1 MKRVADVLIVGSGV
15 AGLYASLNLRDDL
28 EIIMVSKKS
37 VNLCNSSL
45 AQGGIA
51 VARGKEDFQSF
62 IEDTL
67 KAGKYENN
75 IDSVKVLVEES
86 MDNINKL
93 IELGANFEKDENGVL
108 FTKEG
113 AHEINR
119 IVYHKD
125 ITGKHVEDILLE
137 NVKRRKNIKI
147 IEDCEMVDIY
157 HRGNRC
163 IGALFNKDGQ
173 DLSIYAKVVIL
184 ATGGIGGLFK
194 KSTNERIITGDSI
207 GVAIRNNIE
216 IKDLSYIQIH
226 PTAFFSKKSE
236 EKRFLISESVRGE
249 GGKLLNCNGERFVD
263 ELLPRDI
270 VSKKIYEEMKKTN
283 SNNVFLDVSFMEKS
297 FLQNRF
303 PNIYNK
309 CLEEG
314 IDISKEPIPVAPAQH
329 YFMGGIK
336 VDLNGKTS
344 MENLYA
350 FGETSCTG
358 VHGANRLASNSL
370 LEALVFSRRGALEI
384 NFKDR
389 AEAILNQ
396 DEYSDEDIKRVLEEI
411 NSYIDNLELI
421 IEEREC
427 EDLDKYRLLNR
438 KILIDEICRLRGDIK
453 DELVTCGGE
462 CKKSS

>member
-15 AGLYASLNLRDDL
+15 AGLYTALNLREDL

-75 IDSVKVLVEES
+75 IDSVRVLVEES

-93 IELGANFEKDENGVL
+93 MDLGANFEKDESGVL

-249 GGKLLNCNGERFVD
+249 GGKLINCNGERFVD

-283 SNNVFLDVSFMEKS
+283 SNNVFLDVSFMEKG

-384 NFKDR
+384 N
-389 AEAILNQ
+389 
-396 DEYSDEDIKRVLEEI
+396 
-411 NSYIDNLELI
+411 SYIDNLELI

>member
-15 AGLYASLNLRDDL
+15 AGLYTALNLREDL

-67 KAGKYENN
+67 KAGRYENN
-75 IDSVKVLVEES
+75 IDSVRVLVEES

-93 IELGANFEKDENGVL
+93 IDLGANFEKDENGVL

-147 IEDCEMVDIY
+147 IEECEMVDIY
-157 HRGNRC
+157 HRDNRC
-163 IGALFNKDGQ
+163 IGALFNKDGENS
-173 DLSIYAKVVIL
+173 SIYAKVVIL

-249 GGKLLNCNGERFVD
+249 GGKLINCNGERFVD

-270 VSKKIYEEMKKTN
+270 VAKKIYEEMKKTD
-283 SNNVFLDVSFMEKS
+283 SYNVFLDVSFMEKS
-297 FLQNRF
+297 FLKKRF

-344 MENLYA
+344 MKNLYA

-370 LEALVFSRRGALEI
+370 LEALVFSRRGAL
-384 NFKDR
+384 
-389 AEAILNQ
+389 
-396 DEYSDEDIKRVLEEI
+396 EI

>member
-15 AGLYASLNLRDDL
+15 AGLYASLNLREDL

-75 IDSVKVLVEES
+75 IDSVRVLVEES

-93 IELGANFEKDENGVL
+93 MDLGANFEKDENGVL

-147 IEDCEMVDIY
+147 IEECEMVDIY
-157 HRGNRC
+157 NRDNRC
-163 IGALFNKDGQ
+163 IGALFNKDGEN
-173 DLSIYAKVVIL
+173 LSIYAKVVIL

-249 GGKLLNCNGERFVD
+249 GGKLINCNGERFVD

-297 FLQNRF
+297 FLQKRF

-384 NFKDR
+384 N
-389 AEAILNQ
+389 
-396 DEYSDEDIKRVLEEI
+396 
-411 NSYIDNLELI
+411 SYIDNLELI

>member
-15 AGLYASLNLRDDL
+15 AGLYASLNLREDL

-75 IDSVKVLVEES
+75 IDSVRVLVEES

-93 IELGANFEKDENGVL
+93 IDLGANFEKDENGVL

-194 KSTNERIITGDSI
+194 KSTNERFITGDSI

-370 LEALVFSRRGALEI
+370 LEALVFSRRGSLEI
-384 NFKDR
+384 NS
-389 AEAILNQ
+389 N
-396 DEYSDEDIKRVLEEI
+396 
-411 NSYIDNLELI
+411 IDNLELI

>member
-15 AGLYASLNLRDDL
+15 AGLYASLNLREDL

-75 IDSVKVLVEES
+75 IDSVRVLVEES

-93 IELGANFEKDENGVL
+93 IDLGANFEKDENGVL

-147 IEDCEMVDIY
+147 IEECEMVDIY
-157 HRGNRC
+157 HRDNRC
-163 IGALFNKDGQ
+163 IGALFNKDGET
-173 DLSIYAKVVIL
+173 LSIYAKVVIL

-384 NFKDR
+384 N
-389 AEAILNQ
+389 
-396 DEYSDEDIKRVLEEI
+396 
-411 NSYIDNLELI
+411 SYIDNLELI

>member
-75 IDSVKVLVEES
+75 IDSVRVLVEES

-93 IELGANFEKDENGVL
+93 MDLGADFEKDENGVL

-147 IEDCEMVDIY
+147 IEECEMVDIY
-157 HRGNRC
+157 HRDNKC
-163 IGALFNKDGQ
+163 IGALFNKEGEN
-173 DLSIYAKVVIL
+173 LSIYAKVVIL

-207 GVAIRNNIE
+207 GIAIRNNIE

-226 PTAFFSKKSE
+226 PTTFFSKKSE

-283 SNNVFLDVSFMEKS
+283 SNNVFLDVAFMEKS
-297 FLQNRF
+297 FLQKRF

-336 VDLNGKTS
+336 VNLNGKTS

-384 NFKDR
+384 N
-389 AEAILNQ
+389 
-396 DEYSDEDIKRVLEEI
+396 
-411 NSYIDNLELI
+411 SYIDDLELI

>member
-15 AGLYASLNLRDDL
+15 AGLYASLNLREDL

-75 IDSVKVLVEES
+75 IDSVRVLVEES

-93 IELGANFEKDENGVL
+93 IDLGANFEKDENGVL

-157 HRGNRC
+157 HRDNRC
-163 IGALFNKDGQ
+163 IGALFNKDGET
-173 DLSIYAKVVIL
+173 LSIYAKVVIL

-384 NFKDR
+384 N
-389 AEAILNQ
+389 
-396 DEYSDEDIKRVLEEI
+396 
-411 NSYIDNLELI
+411 SYIDNLELI

>member
-15 AGLYASLNLRDDL
+15 AGLYASLNLREDL

-75 IDSVKVLVEES
+75 IDSVRVLVEES

-93 IELGANFEKDENGVL
+93 IDLGANFEKDENGVL

-157 HRGNRC
+157 HRDNRC
-163 IGALFNKDGQ
+163 IGALFNKDGET
-173 DLSIYAKVVIL
+173 LIIYAKVVIL

-270 VSKKIYEEMKKTN
+270 VAKKIYEEMKKTN

-297 FLQNRF
+297 FLQKRF

-384 NFKDR
+384 N
-389 AEAILNQ
+389 
-396 DEYSDEDIKRVLEEI
+396 
-411 NSYIDNLELI
+411 SYIDDLELI

>member
-51 VARGKEDFQSF
+51 VARGKEDFQPF

-384 NFKDR
+384 N
-389 AEAILNQ
+389 
-396 DEYSDEDIKRVLEEI
+396 
-411 NSYIDNLELI
+411 SYIDDLELI

>member
-75 IDSVKVLVEES
+75 IDSVRVLVEES

-93 IELGANFEKDENGVL
+93 IDLGANFEKDENGVL

-113 AHEINR
+113 AHKINR

-157 HRGNRC
+157 HRDNRC
-163 IGALFNKDGQ
+163 IGALFNKDGET
-173 DLSIYAKVVIL
+173 LSIYAKVVIL

-249 GGKLLNCNGERFVD
+249 GGKLINCNGERFVD

-384 NFKDR
+384 N
-389 AEAILNQ
+389 
-396 DEYSDEDIKRVLEEI
+396 
-411 NSYIDNLELI
+411 SYIDDLELI

-453 DELVTCGGE
+453 DELVTCGGK

>member
-75 IDSVKVLVEES
+75 IDSVRVLVEES

-93 IELGANFEKDENGVL
+93 MDLGANFEKDENGVL

-147 IEDCEMVDIY
+147 IEECEMVDIY
-157 HRGNRC
+157 HRDNRC
-163 IGALFNKDGQ
+163 IGALFNKEGET
-173 DLSIYAKVVIL
+173 LSIYAKVVIL

-249 GGKLLNCNGERFVD
+249 GGKLINCNGERFVD

-297 FLQNRF
+297 FLQKRF

-370 LEALVFSRRGALEI
+370 LEALVFSRRGSL
-384 NFKDR
+384 
-389 AEAILNQ
+389 
-396 DEYSDEDIKRVLEEI
+396 EI
-411 NSYIDNLELI
+411 NSYIDDLELI
-421 IEEREC
+421 IEEKEC

>member
-15 AGLYASLNLRDDL
+15 AGLYASLNLREDL

-75 IDSVKVLVEES
+75 IDSVRVLVEES

-93 IELGANFEKDENGVL
+93 IDLGANFEKDENGVL

-137 NVKRRKNIKI
+137 NVKRRKNVKI

-157 HRGNRC
+157 HRDNRC
-163 IGALFNKDGQ
+163 RGVLFNKDGET
-173 DLSIYAKVVIL
+173 LSIYAKVVIL

-270 VSKKIYEEMKKTN
+270 VTKKIYEEMKKTN
-283 SNNVFLDVSFMEKS
+283 SHNVFLDVSFMEKS

-384 NFKDR
+384 N
-389 AEAILNQ
+389 
-396 DEYSDEDIKRVLEEI
+396 
-411 NSYIDNLELI
+411 SYIDDLELI

-427 EDLDKYRLLNR
+427 GDLDKYRLLNR

>member
-194 KSTNERIITGDSI
+194 KSTNERIITGDII

-384 NFKDR
+384 N
-389 AEAILNQ
+389 
-396 DEYSDEDIKRVLEEI
+396 
-411 NSYIDNLELI
+411 SYIDNLELI

>member
-15 AGLYASLNLRDDL
+15 AGLYASLNLREDL

-75 IDSVKVLVEES
+75 IDSVRVLVEES

-93 IELGANFEKDENGVL
+93 IDLGANFEKDENGVL

-249 GGKLLNCNGERFVD
+249 GGKLINCNGERFVD

-384 NFKDR
+384 N
-389 AEAILNQ
+389 
-396 DEYSDEDIKRVLEEI
+396 
-411 NSYIDNLELI
+411 SYIDNLELI

>member
-15 AGLYASLNLRDDL
+15 AGLYVSLNLRDDL

-93 IELGANFEKDENGVL
+93 MDLGANFEKDENGVL

-384 NFKDR
+384 N
-389 AEAILNQ
+389 
-396 DEYSDEDIKRVLEEI
+396 
-411 NSYIDNLELI
+411 SYIDNLELI

>member
-15 AGLYASLNLRDDL
+15 AGLYASLNLREDL

-75 IDSVKVLVEES
+75 IDSVRVLVEES

-93 IELGANFEKDENGVL
+93 IDLGANFEKDENGVL

-329 YFMGGIK
+329 YLMGGIK

-370 LEALVFSRRGALEI
+370 LEALVFSRRGSLEI
-384 NFKDR
+384 NS
-389 AEAILNQ
+389 N
-396 DEYSDEDIKRVLEEI
+396 
-411 NSYIDNLELI
+411 IDNLELI

>member
-15 AGLYASLNLRDDL
+15 AGLYASLNLREDL

-75 IDSVKVLVEES
+75 IDSVRVLVEES

-93 IELGANFEKDENGVL
+93 IDLGANFEKDENGVL

-137 NVKRRKNIKI
+137 NVKRRKNVKI

-157 HRGNRC
+157 HRDNRC

-249 GGKLLNCNGERFVD
+249 GGKLINCNGERFVD

-384 NFKDR
+384 N
-389 AEAILNQ
+389 
-396 DEYSDEDIKRVLEEI
+396 
-411 NSYIDNLELI
+411 SYIDNLELI

>member
-15 AGLYASLNLRDDL
+15 AGLYASLNLREDL

-137 NVKRRKNIKI
+137 NVKRRKNVKI
-147 IEDCEMVDIY
+147 IEECEMVDIY
-157 HRGNRC
+157 NRDNRC
-163 IGALFNKDGQ
+163 IGALFNKDGEN
-173 DLSIYAKVVIL
+173 LSIYAKVVIL

-384 NFKDR
+384 N
-389 AEAILNQ
+389 
-396 DEYSDEDIKRVLEEI
+396 
-411 NSYIDNLELI
+411 SYIDNLELI

>member
-93 IELGANFEKDENGVL
+93 MDLGANFEKDENGVL

-147 IEDCEMVDIY
+147 IEECEMVDIY
-157 HRGNRC
+157 HRDNRC
-163 IGALFNKDGQ
+163 IGALFNKEGEN
-173 DLSIYAKVVIL
+173 LSIYAKVVIL

-297 FLQNRF
+297 FLQKRF

-336 VDLNGKTS
+336 VNLNGKTS

-384 NFKDR
+384 N
-389 AEAILNQ
+389 
-396 DEYSDEDIKRVLEEI
+396 
-411 NSYIDNLELI
+411 SYIDDLELI

>member
-75 IDSVKVLVEES
+75 IDSVRVLVEES

-93 IELGANFEKDENGVL
+93 MDLGANFEKDENGVL

-147 IEDCEMVDIY
+147 IEECEMVDIY
-157 HRGNRC
+157 HRDNRC
-163 IGALFNKDGQ
+163 IGALFNKEGET
-173 DLSIYAKVVIL
+173 LSIYAKVVIL

-297 FLQNRF
+297 FLQKRF

-384 NFKDR
+384 N
-389 AEAILNQ
+389 
-396 DEYSDEDIKRVLEEI
+396 
-411 NSYIDNLELI
+411 SYIDDLELI

>member
-15 AGLYASLNLRDDL
+15 AGLYASLNLREDL

-75 IDSVKVLVEES
+75 IDSVRVLVEES

-93 IELGANFEKDENGVL
+93 IDLGANFEKDENGVL

-157 HRGNRC
+157 HRDNRC
-163 IGALFNKDGQ
+163 IGALFNKDGET
-173 DLSIYAKVVIL
+173 LSIYAKVVIL

-249 GGKLLNCNGERFVD
+249 GGKLINCNGERFVD

-370 LEALVFSRRGALEI
+370 LEALVFSRIGAL
-384 NFKDR
+384 
-389 AEAILNQ
+389 
-396 DEYSDEDIKRVLEEI
+396 EI

>member
-15 AGLYASLNLRDDL
+15 AGLYASLNLREDL

-75 IDSVKVLVEES
+75 IDSVRVLVEES

-93 IELGANFEKDENGVL
+93 IDLGANFEKDENGVL
-108 FTKEG
+108 FIKEG

-157 HRGNRC
+157 HRDNRC
-163 IGALFNKDGQ
+163 IGALFNKDGET
-173 DLSIYAKVVIL
+173 LSIYAKVVIL

-249 GGKLLNCNGERFVD
+249 GGKLINCNGERFVD

-297 FLQNRF
+297 FLQKRF

-384 NFKDR
+384 N
-389 AEAILNQ
+389 
-396 DEYSDEDIKRVLEEI
+396 
-411 NSYIDNLELI
+411 SYIDDLELI

>member
-15 AGLYASLNLRDDL
+15 AGLYTALNLREDL

-75 IDSVKVLVEES
+75 IDSVRVLVEES

-93 IELGANFEKDENGVL
+93 IDLGANFEKDENGVL

-147 IEDCEMVDIY
+147 IEECEMVDIY
-157 HRGNRC
+157 HRDNRC
-163 IGALFNKDGQ
+163 IGALFNKEGEN
-173 DLSIYAKVVIL
+173 LSIYAKVVIL

-194 KSTNERIITGDSI
+194 KSTNKRIITGDSI

-249 GGKLLNCNGERFVD
+249 GGKLINCNGERFVD

-384 NFKDR
+384 NS
-389 AEAILNQ
+389 N
-396 DEYSDEDIKRVLEEI
+396 
-411 NSYIDNLELI
+411 IDNLELI

>member
-15 AGLYASLNLRDDL
+15 AGLYASLNLREDL

-75 IDSVKVLVEES
+75 IDSVRVLVEES

-93 IELGANFEKDENGVL
+93 IDLGANFEKDENGVL
-108 FTKEG
+108 FIKEG

-157 HRGNRC
+157 HRDNRC
-163 IGALFNKDGQ
+163 IGALFNKDGET
-173 DLSIYAKVVIL
+173 LSIYAKVVIL

-249 GGKLLNCNGERFVD
+249 GGKLINCNGERFVD

-384 NFKDR
+384 N
-389 AEAILNQ
+389 
-396 DEYSDEDIKRVLEEI
+396 
-411 NSYIDNLELI
+411 SYIDNLELI

>member
-15 AGLYASLNLRDDL
+15 AGLYASLNLREDL
-28 EIIMVSKKS
+28 EIIMVSKRS

-75 IDSVKVLVEES
+75 IDSVRVLVEES

-93 IELGANFEKDENGVL
+93 IDLGANFEKDENGVL

-147 IEDCEMVDIY
+147 IEECEMVDIY

-297 FLQNRF
+297 FLQKRF

-384 NFKDR
+384 N
-389 AEAILNQ
+389 N
-396 DEYSDEDIKRVLEEI
+396 
-411 NSYIDNLELI
+411 YIDNLELI

>member
-1 MKRVADVLIVGSGV
+1 MKRVADILIVGSGV
-15 AGLYASLNLRDDL
+15 AGLYASLNLREDL

-75 IDSVKVLVEES
+75 IDSVRVLVEES

-93 IELGANFEKDENGVL
+93 IDLGANFEKDENGVL

-147 IEDCEMVDIY
+147 IEECEMVDIY
-157 HRGNRC
+157 HRDNRC
-163 IGALFNKDGQ
+163 IGALFNKDGET
-173 DLSIYAKVVIL
+173 LSIYAKVVIL

-263 ELLPRDI
+263 ELLSRDI

-297 FLQNRF
+297 FLQKRF

-384 NFKDR
+384 N
-389 AEAILNQ
+389 
-396 DEYSDEDIKRVLEEI
+396 
-411 NSYIDNLELI
+411 SYIDNLELI

>member
-15 AGLYASLNLRDDL
+15 AGLYASLNLREDL

-75 IDSVKVLVEES
+75 IDSVRVLVEES

-93 IELGANFEKDENGVL
+93 IDLGANFEKDENGVL

-137 NVKRRKNIKI
+137 NVKRRKNVKI

-157 HRGNRC
+157 HRDNRC
-163 IGALFNKDGQ
+163 IGALFNKDGET
-173 DLSIYAKVVIL
+173 LSIYAKVVIL

-249 GGKLLNCNGERFVD
+249 GGKLINCNGERFVD

-283 SNNVFLDVSFMEKS
+283 SHNVFLDVSFMEKS
-297 FLQNRF
+297 FLQKRF

-314 IDISKEPIPVAPAQH
+314 IDISKEQIPVAPAQH

-384 NFKDR
+384 N
-389 AEAILNQ
+389 
-396 DEYSDEDIKRVLEEI
+396 
-411 NSYIDNLELI
+411 SYIDDLELI

-453 DELVTCGGE
+453 DELVTCGGK

>member
-15 AGLYASLNLRDDL
+15 AGLYTALNLREDL

-75 IDSVKVLVEES
+75 IDSVRVLVEES

-93 IELGANFEKDENGVL
+93 IDLGANFEKDENGVL

-147 IEDCEMVDIY
+147 IEECEMVDIY
-157 HRGNRC
+157 HRDNRC
-163 IGALFNKDGQ
+163 IGALFNKEGET
-173 DLSIYAKVVIL
+173 LSIYAKVVIL

-207 GVAIRNNIE
+207 GIAIRNNIE

-270 VSKKIYEEMKKTN
+270 VAKKIYEEMKKTN

-384 NFKDR
+384 N
-389 AEAILNQ
+389 N
-396 DEYSDEDIKRVLEEI
+396 
-411 NSYIDNLELI
+411 YIDNLELI

>member
-75 IDSVKVLVEES
+75 IDSVRVLVEES

-93 IELGANFEKDENGVL
+93 MDLGANFEKDENGVL

-147 IEDCEMVDIY
+147 IEECEMVDIY
-157 HRGNRC
+157 HRDNRC
-163 IGALFNKDGQ
+163 IGALFNKDGEN
-173 DLSIYAKVVIL
+173 LSIYAKVVIL

-194 KSTNERIITGDSI
+194 KSTNERSITGDSI

-249 GGKLLNCNGERFVD
+249 GGKLINCNGERFVD

-370 LEALVFSRRGALEI
+370 LEALVFSRRGSL
-384 NFKDR
+384 
-389 AEAILNQ
+389 
-396 DEYSDEDIKRVLEEI
+396 EI
-411 NSYIDNLELI
+411 NSYIDDLELI

>member
-15 AGLYASLNLRDDL
+15 AGLYASLNLSDDL

-370 LEALVFSRRGALEI
+370 LEALVFSRRGSLEI
-384 NFKDR
+384 NS
-389 AEAILNQ
+389 N
-396 DEYSDEDIKRVLEEI
+396 
-411 NSYIDNLELI
+411 IDNLELI

>member
-15 AGLYASLNLRDDL
+15 AGLYASLNLREDL

-93 IELGANFEKDENGVL
+93 MDLGANFEKDESGVL

-249 GGKLLNCNGERFVD
+249 GGKLINCNGERFVD

-297 FLQNRF
+297 FLQKRF

-384 NFKDR
+384 N
-389 AEAILNQ
+389 
-396 DEYSDEDIKRVLEEI
+396 
-411 NSYIDNLELI
+411 SYIDNLELI

>member
-15 AGLYASLNLRDDL
+15 AGLYASLNLREDL

-75 IDSVKVLVEES
+75 IDSVRVLVEES

-93 IELGANFEKDENGVL
+93 IDLGANFEKDENGVL

-157 HRGNRC
+157 HRDNRC
-163 IGALFNKDGQ
+163 IGALFNKDGET
-173 DLSIYAKVVIL
+173 LSIYAKVVIL

-249 GGKLLNCNGERFVD
+249 GGKLINCNGERFVD

-297 FLQNRF
+297 FLQKRF

-384 NFKDR
+384 N
-389 AEAILNQ
+389 
-396 DEYSDEDIKRVLEEI
+396 
-411 NSYIDNLELI
+411 SYIDNLELI

-438 KILIDEICRLRGDIK
+438 KILINEICRLRGDIK

>member
-15 AGLYASLNLRDDL
+15 AGLYASLNLREDL

-75 IDSVKVLVEES
+75 IDSVRVLVEES

-93 IELGANFEKDENGVL
+93 MDLGANFEKDENGVL

-137 NVKRRKNIKI
+137 NVKRRKNIKV
-147 IEDCEMVDIY
+147 IEECEMVDIY
-157 HRGNRC
+157 NRDNRC

-384 NFKDR
+384 N
-389 AEAILNQ
+389 
-396 DEYSDEDIKRVLEEI
+396 
-411 NSYIDNLELI
+411 SYIDNLELI

>member
-15 AGLYASLNLRDDL
+15 AGLYASLNLREDL

-75 IDSVKVLVEES
+75 IDSVRVLVEES

-93 IELGANFEKDENGVL
+93 IDLGANFEKDENGVL

-157 HRGNRC
+157 HRDNRC
-163 IGALFNKDGQ
+163 IGALFNKDGET
-173 DLSIYAKVVIL
+173 LSIYAKVVIL

-297 FLQNRF
+297 FLQKRF

-384 NFKDR
+384 N
-389 AEAILNQ
+389 
-396 DEYSDEDIKRVLEEI
+396 
-411 NSYIDNLELI
+411 SYIDNLELI

>member
-75 IDSVKVLVEES
+75 IDSVRVLVEES

-93 IELGANFEKDENGVL
+93 MDLGANFEKDENGVL

-147 IEDCEMVDIY
+147 IEECEMVDIY
-157 HRGNRC
+157 HRDNRC
-163 IGALFNKDGQ
+163 IGALFNKDGEN
-173 DLSIYAKVVIL
+173 LSIYAKVVIL

-249 GGKLLNCNGERFVD
+249 GGKLINCNGERFVD

-297 FLQNRF
+297 FLQKRF

-384 NFKDR
+384 N
-389 AEAILNQ
+389 
-396 DEYSDEDIKRVLEEI
+396 
-411 NSYIDNLELI
+411 SYIDDLELI

>member
-15 AGLYASLNLRDDL
+15 AGLYASLNLREDL

-75 IDSVKVLVEES
+75 IDSVRVLVEES

-93 IELGANFEKDENGVL
+93 IDLGANFEKDENGVL

-163 IGALFNKDGQ
+163 IGALFNKDGEN
-173 DLSIYAKVVIL
+173 LSIYAKVVIL

-344 MENLYA
+344 MKNLYA

-370 LEALVFSRRGALEI
+370 LEALVFSRRGAL
-384 NFKDR
+384 
-389 AEAILNQ
+389 
-396 DEYSDEDIKRVLEEI
+396 EI

>member
-15 AGLYASLNLRDDL
+15 AGLYASLNLREDL

-75 IDSVKVLVEES
+75 IDSVRVLVEES
-86 MDNINKL
+86 MDNLTKL
-93 IELGANFEKDENGVL
+93 IDLGANFEKDENGVL

-207 GVAIRNNIE
+207 GIAIRNNIE

-370 LEALVFSRRGALEI
+370 LEALVFSRRGSLEI
-384 NFKDR
+384 NS
-389 AEAILNQ
+389 N
-396 DEYSDEDIKRVLEEI
+396 
-411 NSYIDNLELI
+411 IDNLELI

>member
-15 AGLYASLNLRDDL
+15 AGLYASLNLREDL

-75 IDSVKVLVEES
+75 IDSVRVLVEES

-93 IELGANFEKDENGVL
+93 IDLGANFEKDENGVL

-283 SNNVFLDVSFMEKS
+283 SNNVFLDVSLMEKS

-370 LEALVFSRRGALEI
+370 LEALVFSRRGSLEI
-384 NFKDR
+384 NS
-389 AEAILNQ
+389 N
-396 DEYSDEDIKRVLEEI
+396 
-411 NSYIDNLELI
+411 IDNLELI

>member
-75 IDSVKVLVEES
+75 IDSVRVLVEES

-93 IELGANFEKDENGVL
+93 MDLGADFEKDENGVL

-147 IEDCEMVDIY
+147 IEECEMVDIY
-157 HRGNRC
+157 HRDNKC
-163 IGALFNKDGQ
+163 IGALFNKEGET
-173 DLSIYAKVVIL
+173 LSIYAKVVIL

-297 FLQNRF
+297 FLQKRF

-370 LEALVFSRRGALEI
+370 LEALVFSRRGTL
-384 NFKDR
+384 
-389 AEAILNQ
+389 
-396 DEYSDEDIKRVLEEI
+396 EI
-411 NSYIDNLELI
+411 NSYIDCLELI

>member
-15 AGLYASLNLRDDL
+15 AGLYASLNLREDL

-75 IDSVKVLVEES
+75 IDSVRVLVEES

-93 IELGANFEKDENGVL
+93 IDLGANFEKDENGVL

-157 HRGNRC
+157 HRDNRC
-163 IGALFNKDGQ
+163 IGALFNKDGET
-173 DLSIYAKVVIL
+173 LSIYAKVVIL

-249 GGKLLNCNGERFVD
+249 GGKLINCNGERFVD

-314 IDISKEPIPVAPAQH
+314 IDISKEPIPVTPAQH

-384 NFKDR
+384 N
-389 AEAILNQ
+389 
-396 DEYSDEDIKRVLEEI
+396 
-411 NSYIDNLELI
+411 SYIDNLELI